1 MGHLGRRHLACCTP
15 TPSSAL
21 NRKTLSPPLLRMS
34 KDQIENAILLSCQG
48 NETGYESLFEAFSGV
63 VFRLIYGMGITS
75 SEAEELTQD
84 VFLQAFRAIK
94 TYDARRARFSTWLLR
109 IAHNLTL
116 NHLRI
121 SRAQLV
127 HLEESEMDNI
137 TTTEEEETFL
147 EEETEALQ
155 HAITRLRGEERELLQ
170 MFYYEN
176 LSLKEIAYV
185 TDSNAQALANRL
197 SRIRKKLRRIIETE
211 RDKNN

>member
-1 MGHLGRRHLACCTP
+1 
-15 TPSSAL
+15 
-21 NRKTLSPPLLRMS
+21 MS
-34 KDQIENAILLSCQG
+34 KNPIEHAIRLSCQG
-48 NETGYESLFEAFSGV
+48 DEAGYESLFETFSAV
-63 VFRLIYGMGITS
+63 VYRLIVGMGIDS

-84 VFLQAFRAIK
+84 VFLNAFCAIK
-94 TYDARRARFSTWLLR
+94 TYDARRASFLTWLLR

>member
-1 MGHLGRRHLACCTP
+1 
-15 TPSSAL
+15 
-21 NRKTLSPPLLRMS
+21 MS

-84 VFLQAFRAIK
+84 VFLQAFRALK

-109 IAHNLTL
+109 IAHNLAL
-116 NHLRI
+116 NHLRQ
-121 SRAQLV
+121 AHALYV
-127 HLEESEMDNI
+127 NLEEDEIDI
-137 TTTEEEETFL
+137 LAPDEEEDSFL
-147 EEETEALQ
+147 EEETAILQ
-155 HAITRLRGEERELLQ
+155 QAITTLRGEERELLQ

-185 TDSNAQALANRL
+185 TNSNAQALANRL